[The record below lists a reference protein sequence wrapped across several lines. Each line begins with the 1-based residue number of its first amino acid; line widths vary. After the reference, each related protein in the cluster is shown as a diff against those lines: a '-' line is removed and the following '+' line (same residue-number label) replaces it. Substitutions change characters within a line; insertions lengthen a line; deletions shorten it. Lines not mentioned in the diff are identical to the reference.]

1 MKKKDYKYQVY
12 PRPGD
17 AGSES
22 FHVSFKWDYVWFG
35 TTDHCSGTLSDRR
48 SIRKLRN
55 GLNRILKDKPASR
68 KPKDPA

>member
-1 MKKKDYKYQVY
+1 MKKKNERRYSVF

-22 FHVSFKWDYVWFG
+22 FRVFFQWDYVWFG
-35 TTDHCSGTLSDRR
+35 TNDHCSGTLSNIA

-55 GLNRILKDKPASR
+55 GLNRILREKKAKR
-68 KPKDPA
+68 K